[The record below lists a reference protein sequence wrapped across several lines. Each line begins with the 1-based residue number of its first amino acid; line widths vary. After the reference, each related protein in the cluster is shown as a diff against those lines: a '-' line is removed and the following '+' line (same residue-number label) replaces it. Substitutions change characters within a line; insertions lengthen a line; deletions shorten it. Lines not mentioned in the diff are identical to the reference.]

1 VSKMAGVKNSKL
13 KLLVLADILEKYTD
27 EEHSLNANEICD
39 KLQNEGISAERKSI
53 YKDIDVLREFGY
65 DIIKSTE
72 KGNAGYFLGERK
84 FQEAEIRLI
93 SDAIQAANF
102 ISANKTAELVEKF
115 ESFLS
120 EKQSKILHSQVYVE
134 KRPKTSNERIY
145 YTISELDKAINKN
158 LKVNIVYQKRKIT
171 EEFKTATEE
180 KTHKVSPYALI
191 WSNDSYYLICNNEK
205 YDNLMHVRID
215 RIKSVSVTN
224 EKSRHF
230 SEVSNYTNKFD
241 AADYANKSFNM
252 FSGEPKPIQ
261 LICKNELLDV
271 MLDRFGK
278 SVKIQ
283 KNDENSFILRTNAA
297 VSEGLIAWI
306 LQFGPRVKVK
316 SPNDLIYEIKKKAE
330 ETADMY
336 N

>member
-1 VSKMAGVKNSKL
+1 MAGVQNSKL
-13 KLLVLADILEKYTD
+13 KLLVLADILEKQTD
-27 EEHSLNANEICD
+27 EEHTLTANELCE
-39 KLQNEGISAERKSI
+39 KLQNEGIPAERKSI

-65 DIIKSTE
+65 DIIKSTS
-72 KGNAGYFLGERK
+72 KTNTGYFLGERK

-102 ISANKTAELVEKF
+102 ISPNKTAELVSKF

-120 EKQSKILHSQVYVE
+120 KNQSKILHSQVYVE
-134 KRPKTSNERIY
+134 KRPKTANERIY
-145 YTISELDKAINKN
+145 YTINKLDKAINKN
-158 LKVNIVYQKRKIT
+158 LKVNILYQKRKIT
-171 EEFKTATEE
+171 DEFKTATEE

-191 WSNDSYYLICNNEK
+191 WSNDNYYLICNNEK

-215 RIKSVSVTN
+215 RIKSVDVTD

-230 SEVSNYTNKFD
+230 SEVSNYTSKFD

-261 LICKNELLDV
+261 LICNNDLLDV

-306 LQFGPRVKVK
+306 LQFGARVKVK
-316 SPNDLIYEIKKKAE
+316 SPNDLIYEIKKAVQELAE
-330 ETADMY
+330 AY
-336 N
+336 K

>member
-1 VSKMAGVKNSKL
+1 MPGVKNSKL
-13 KLLVLADILEKYTD
+13 KLLVLADILEKQTD
-27 EEHSLNANEICD
+27 EEHTFTANELCE
-39 KLQNEGISAERKSI
+39 KLRNEGIPAERKSI

-72 KGNAGYFLGERK
+72 KGNTGYFLGERK

-93 SDAIQAANF
+93 SDAVQAANF
-102 ISANKTAELVEKF
+102 ISPNKTAELVNKF

-120 EKQSKILHSQVYVE
+120 DNQSKILHSQVYVE
-134 KRPKTSNERIY
+134 KRPKTANERIY

-158 LKVNIVYQKRKIT
+158 LKVNILYQKRKIT
-171 EEFKTATEE
+171 DEFKTATEE
-180 KTHKVSPYALI
+180 KTHKVGPYALI
-191 WSNDSYYLICNNEK
+191 WSNDNYYLICNNEK

-215 RIKSVSVTN
+215 RIKTVTVTN

-241 AADYANKSFNM
+241 SADYANKSFNM

-261 LICKNELLDV
+261 LICNNDLLDV

-306 LQFGPRVKVK
+306 LQFGARVKVK
-316 SPNDLIYEIKKKAE
+316 SPNDLIYEIKKAVDELAE
-330 ETADMY
+330 AY
-336 N
+336 K

>member
-1 VSKMAGVKNSKL
+1 MAGVKNSKL
-13 KLLVLADILEKYTD
+13 KLLVLADILEKQTD
-27 EEHSLNANEICD
+27 EENSLNANELSE
-39 KLQNEGISAERKSI
+39 KLQNLGIPAERKSI
-53 YKDIDVLREFGY
+53 YKDIEVLREFGY

-72 KGNAGYFLGERK
+72 KTNSGYFLGERK

-93 SDAIQAANF
+93 SDAVQAANF
-102 ISANKTAELVEKF
+102 ISVNKTAELVGKL

-120 EKQSKILHSQVYVE
+120 EKQSKVLHSQVYVE

-158 LKVNIVYQKRKIT
+158 LKVDIIYQKRKIT

-180 KTHKVSPYALI
+180 KLHRVSPYALI
-191 WSNDSYYLICNNEK
+191 WSNDNYYLICNNEK

-215 RIKSVSVTN
+215 RIKSVSLTN
-224 EKSRHF
+224 QKARHF
-230 SEVSNYTNKFD
+230 SEVSNYVNKFD

-261 LICKNELLDV
+261 LICNNDLLDV

-278 SVKIQ
+278 TVKIQ
-283 KNDENSFILRTNAA
+283 KNDENSFVLRTNAA
-297 VSEGLIAWI
+297 VSDGLVAWI
-306 LQFGPRVKVK
+306 LQFGSRVKVK
-316 SPNDLIYEIKKKAE
+316 SPNDLIYEIKKMAE
-330 ETADMY
+330 ETAKLY
-336 N
+336 E

>member
-1 VSKMAGVKNSKL
+1 MAGVQNSKL
-13 KLLVLADILEKYTD
+13 KLLVLADIFEKQTD
-27 EEHSLNANEICD
+27 EENPLNATELSE
-39 KLQNEGISAERKSI
+39 KLQNSGIPAERKSV
-53 YKDIDVLREFGY
+53 YKDIEVLREFGY
-65 DIIKSTE
+65 DIIKSSDR
-72 KGNAGYFLGERK
+72 GNAGYFLGERK

-93 SDAIQAANF
+93 SDAVQAANF
-102 ISANKTAELVEKF
+102 ISANKTAELVNKL

-120 EKQSKILHSQVYVE
+120 EKQSRVLHSQVYVE

-145 YTISELDKAINKN
+145 YTISELDKAINNN
-158 LKVNIVYQKRKIT
+158 LKVEIVYQKRKIT

-180 KTHKVSPYALI
+180 KLHKVSPYALI

-215 RIKSVSVTN
+215 RISSVTVTK
-224 EKSRHF
+224 EKARHF

-252 FSGEPKPIQ
+252 FSGEPKPVQ
-261 LICKNELLDV
+261 LICNNDLLDV

-283 KNDENSFILRTNAA
+283 KNDDASFVLKTNAA
-297 VSEGLIAWI
+297 VSNGLVAWI
-306 LQFGPRVKVK
+306 LQFGSRVKVK
-316 SPNDLIYEIKKKAE
+316 APNDLIYEIKKAAE
-330 ETADMY
+330 ETYKLYD
-336 N
+336 

>member
-1 VSKMAGVKNSKL
+1 MAGVKNSKL
-13 KLLVLADILEKYTD
+13 KLLVLADILQKQTD
-27 EEHSLNANEICD
+27 EEHTLTANELCD
-39 KLQNEGISAERKSI
+39 KLQNEGIQAERKSI

-65 DIIKSTE
+65 DIIKCTE
-72 KGNAGYFLGERK
+72 KSNTGYFLGERK

-93 SDAIQAANF
+93 SDAVQAANF
-102 ISANKTAELVEKF
+102 ISPNKTAELVNKF

-120 EKQSKILHSQVYVE
+120 ENNAKVLHSQVYVE

-145 YTISELDKAINKN
+145 YTISELDKAISEN
-158 LKVNIVYQKRKIT
+158 LKVNILYQKRKIT
-171 EEFKTATEE
+171 DEFKTATEE

-191 WSNDSYYLICNNEK
+191 WSNDNYYLICNNEK

-215 RIKSVSVTN
+215 RIKSVEVTR

-261 LICKNELLDV
+261 LICNNDLLDV

-306 LQFGPRVKVK
+306 LQFGARVKVK
-316 SPNDLIYEIKKKAE
+316 SPNDLIYEIRKSIDELVEA
-330 ETADMY
+330 Y

>member
-1 VSKMAGVKNSKL
+1 MAGVKNSKL
-13 KLLVLADILEKYTD
+13 KLLVLADILAKHTD
-27 EEHSLNANEICD
+27 EEHSLTANELCD
-39 KLQNEGISAERKSI
+39 KLQSEGISAERKSI
-53 YKDIDVLREFGY
+53 YKDIDVLRDFGY
-65 DIIKSTE
+65 DIIKSTD
-72 KGNAGYFLGERK
+72 KNNTGYFLGERK

-102 ISANKTAELVEKF
+102 ISAGKTAELLKKL

-120 EKQSKILHSQVYVE
+120 ENQAKILRSQVYVE

-158 LKVNIVYQKRKIT
+158 LKISILYQKRKIT
-171 EEFKTATEE
+171 DEFKTATEE

-215 RIKSVSVTN
+215 RIKSVTLTN
-224 EKSRHF
+224 EKARHF
-230 SEVSNYTNKFD
+230 SEVTNYTNKFD

-261 LICKNELLDV
+261 LICNNKLLDV

-283 KNDENSFILRTNAA
+283 KNDEDSFLLRTNAA
-297 VSEGLIAWI
+297 VSEGLVAWI
-306 LQFGPRVKVK
+306 LQFGNRVKVN

-330 ETADMY
+330 ETAELY
-336 N
+336 K

>member
-1 VSKMAGVKNSKL
+1 MAGVKNSKL
-13 KLLVLADILEKYTD
+13 KLLVLAEILKNQTD
-27 EEHSLNANEICD
+27 DEHTLTATELCD
-39 KLQNEGISAERKSI
+39 KLQNEGIPAERKSI

-84 FQEAEIRLI
+84 FQAAEIRLI

-102 ISANKTAELVEKF
+102 ISANKTAELVKKF

-120 EKQSKILHSQVYVE
+120 ENHSKILHSQVYVE

-145 YTISELDKAINKN
+145 YTISELDKAINQN
-158 LKVNIVYQKRKIT
+158 LKVTILYQKRKIT

-215 RIKSVSVTN
+215 RIKTVTITD
-224 EKSRHF
+224 EKARHF

-261 LICKNELLDV
+261 LICNNDLLDV

-278 SVKIQ
+278 TVKIQ
-283 KNDENSFILRTNAA
+283 KHDENSFILKTNAA
-297 VSEGLIAWI
+297 VSDGLVAWI

-316 SPNDLIYEIKKKAE
+316 SPNDLIYEIKNRAE
-330 ETADMY
+330 ETLKLY
-336 N
+336 SQY

>member
-1 VSKMAGVKNSKL
+1 MAGVQNSKL
-13 KLLVLADILEKYTD
+13 KLLVLADIFEKQTD
-27 EEHSLNANEICD
+27 EENPLNATELSE
-39 KLQNEGISAERKSI
+39 KLQNLGVPAERKSV
-53 YKDIDVLREFGY
+53 YKDIEVLREFGY
-65 DIIKSTE
+65 DIIKSSDR
-72 KGNAGYFLGERK
+72 GNAGYFLGERK

-93 SDAIQAANF
+93 SDAVQAANF
-102 ISANKTAELVEKF
+102 ISANKTAELVNKL

-120 EKQSKILHSQVYVE
+120 EKQSKVLHSQVYVE

-158 LKVNIVYQKRKIT
+158 LKVEIVYQKRKIT

-180 KTHKVSPYALI
+180 KLHKVSPYALI

-215 RIKSVSVTN
+215 RISSVTVTK
-224 EKSRHF
+224 EKARHF
-230 SEVSNYTNKFD
+230 SEVSNYSNKFD

-261 LICKNELLDV
+261 LICNNDLLDV

-283 KNDENSFILRTNAA
+283 KHDGTSFILKTNAA
-297 VSEGLIAWI
+297 VSNGLVAWI
-306 LQFGPRVKVK
+306 LQFGSRVKVK
-316 SPNDLIYEIKKKAE
+316 SPNDLIYEIKKAAE
-330 ETADMY
+330 ETYKLYD
-336 N
+336 

>member
-1 VSKMAGVKNSKL
+1 MAGVQNSKL
-13 KLLVLADILEKYTD
+13 KLLVLADIFEKQTD
-27 EEHSLNANEICD
+27 EENPLNATELSG
-39 KLQNEGISAERKSI
+39 KLQNLGIPAERKSV
-53 YKDIDVLREFGY
+53 YKDIEVLREFGY
-65 DIIKSTE
+65 DIIKSSDR
-72 KGNAGYFLGERK
+72 GNAGYFLGERK

-93 SDAIQAANF
+93 SDAVQAANF
-102 ISANKTAELVEKF
+102 ISANKTAELVNKL

-120 EKQSKILHSQVYVE
+120 EKQSKVLHSQVYVE

-158 LKVNIVYQKRKIT
+158 LKVEIVYQKRKIT

-180 KTHKVSPYALI
+180 KLHKVSPYALI
-191 WSNDSYYLICNNEK
+191 WSNDNYYLICNNEK

-215 RIKSVSVTN
+215 RISSVTVTK
-224 EKSRHF
+224 EKARHF
-230 SEVSNYTNKFD
+230 SEVSNYSNKFD

-261 LICKNELLDV
+261 LICNNDLLDV

-283 KNDENSFILRTNAA
+283 KHDGTSFILKTNAA
-297 VSEGLIAWI
+297 VSNGLVAWI
-306 LQFGPRVKVK
+306 LQFGSRVKVK
-316 SPNDLIYEIKKKAE
+316 SPNDLIYEIKKAAE
-330 ETADMY
+330 ETYKLYD
-336 N
+336 